1 MATQQPYILTFQDPA
16 GNPLAGGR
24 VEFRLNVD
32 ISTASSSGPQI
43 CAGRIATA
51 TLDNNGSCVVS
62 LWPNDTL
69 LPSGSVYVVT
79 AYTAL
84 GEPAWSGQITATTST
99 TGYILQEDGS
109 VIVTEDGTGFI
120 LTEV

>member
-1 MATQQPYILTFQDPA
+1 MPAQQPYIFTFQDPA

-32 ISTASSSGPQI
+32 ISTAASSGSQI
-43 CAGRIATA
+43 CAGRTATA
-51 TLDNNGSCVVS
+51 TLDSNGSCTVS
-62 LWPNDTL
+62 LWPNGTL

-84 GEPAWSGQITATTST
+84 GQLAWSGQMT
-99 TGYILQEDGS
+99 
-109 VIVTEDGTGFI
+109 
-120 LTEV
+120 LT